1 MNRMETA
8 DLKKTVALL
17 LHKQKGLLA
26 MDESTST
33 CNKRFEALG
42 IPQTEEYRRKYRELI
57 VTTPG
62 LEESISGA
70 ILFDETINQSITDGT
85 LMIDVLKQKGIVPGI
100 KVDEG
105 AVPLDRFPG
114 EKITEGL
121 DGLGKRLADYYAKG
135 ARFAKWRAVINI
147 GEGIPTITAIKTNAY
162 NLARYAVLCQQ
173 AGLVPIVEPEV
184 LMDGNHSL
192 QQCSEV
198 THQVLHAVFNALF
211 DQHVEF
217 EGMILKPN
225 MVLPG
230 LESPVQD
237 SIDVVAD
244 ATVNCFLRCVPAAV
258 PGIAFLSGGQS
269 GQLASERL
277 NAMHIRFKDK
287 MPWELT
293 FSFSRAIQQPA
304 LEAWKGDDNNV
315 AIAQKL
321 LYHRAWCNSMAR
333 QGLYKPE
340 MEKEIPD
347 QL

>member
-1 MNRMETA
+1 METS
-8 DLKKTVALL
+8 DLKSIAAQLMNKN
-17 LHKQKGLLA
+17 KGLLA
-26 MDESTST
+26 MDESTGT
-33 CNKRFEALG
+33 CNQRFEALG

-70 ILFDETINQSITDGT
+70 ILFDETINQAIADGT
-85 LMIDVLKQKGIVPGI
+85 LMIDVLKQKGIIPGI

-105 AVPLDRFPG
+105 AIPLDRFPG

-121 DGLGKRLADYYAKG
+121 DGLGKRLAEYYDKG

-147 GEGIPTITAIKTNAY
+147 GEDIPTQTAIKTNAY

-211 DQHVEF
+211 EQHVQF

-230 LESPVQD
+230 LESPVQE
-237 SIDVVAD
+237 DVNAVAD
-244 ATVNCFLRCVPAAV
+244 ATIECFLRCVPAAV

-269 GQLASERL
+269 QQSASERL
-277 NAMHIRFKDK
+277 NAMHLRFKDK

-304 LEAWKGDDNNV
+304 LEEWKGDDNNV
-315 AIAQKL
+315 ALAQKL
-321 LYHRAWCNSMAR
+321 LYHRAWCNSKAR
-333 QGLYKPE
+333 RGEYTPD
-340 MEKEIPD
+340 MENI
-347 QL
+347 

>member
-1 MNRMETA
+1 MTKVRTRFAPSPTGPLHIGGVRTALYAYLFAKHHDGDFLLRIEDTDQNRFVTGAEQYII
-8 DLKKTVALL
+8 DS
-17 LHKQKGLLA
+17 LA
-26 MDESTST
+26 W
-33 CNKRFEALG
+33 C
-42 IPQTEEYRRKYRELI
+42 
-57 VTTPG
+57 
-62 LEESISGA
+62 
-70 ILFDETINQSITDGT
+70 
-85 LMIDVLKQKGIVPGI
+85 GI

-105 AVPLDRFPG
+105 AIPFDRFPG

-121 DGLGKRLADYYAKG
+121 DGLGKRLADYYSKG

-147 GEGIPTITAIKTNAY
+147 GEDIPTPTAIKTNAY

-184 LMDGNHSL
+184 LMDGNHTL
-192 QQCSEV
+192 QRCSEV

-225 MVLPG
+225 MILPG

-237 SIDVVAD
+237 NLEAVAD
-244 ATVNCFLRCVPAAV
+244 ATVKCFLRCVPAAV

-269 GQLASERL
+269 ERLATERL
-277 NAMHIRFKDK
+277 NAMHMMFKEK

-304 LEAWKGDDNNV
+304 LEAWSGNDKNV
-315 AIAQKL
+315 DIAQKL
-321 LYHRAWCNSMAR
+321 LYHRAWCNSKAR
-333 QGLYKPE
+333 RGEYKPE
-340 MEKEIPD
+340 MENEID
-347 QL
+347 